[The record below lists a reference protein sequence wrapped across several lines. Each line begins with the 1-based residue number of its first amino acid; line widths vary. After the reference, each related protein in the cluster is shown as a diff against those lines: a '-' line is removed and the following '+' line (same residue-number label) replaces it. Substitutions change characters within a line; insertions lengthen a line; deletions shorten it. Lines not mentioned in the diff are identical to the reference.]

1 MTELGRRTTIIAALA
16 AVGLLVVL
24 APWDGWG
31 DDAASPRIVEGWA
44 TPNAAGTAISL
55 HDSRDGGP
63 GEGYIVAGA
72 RWRGVDGLDHDGA
85 DLPTCVGNDTASST
99 HVRLG
104 LVTVDSPEGARWD
117 QVTWLECLE
126 EPTSPT
132 PW

>member
-1 MTELGRRTTIIAALA
+1 MTEIGRRRAIIAAVA

-24 APWDGWG
+24 ALWDGWG
-31 DDAASPRIVEGWA
+31 GGAASPRIVEGWA

-72 RWRGVDGLDHDGA
+72 RWRGIDGVEHEGA
-85 DLPTCVGNDTASST
+85 DLPTCVGTDTASST

-104 LVTVDSPEGARWD
+104 LVRVESPEGATWD
-117 QVTWLECLE
+117 QVAWLECLE
-126 EPTSPT
+126 
-132 PW
+132 